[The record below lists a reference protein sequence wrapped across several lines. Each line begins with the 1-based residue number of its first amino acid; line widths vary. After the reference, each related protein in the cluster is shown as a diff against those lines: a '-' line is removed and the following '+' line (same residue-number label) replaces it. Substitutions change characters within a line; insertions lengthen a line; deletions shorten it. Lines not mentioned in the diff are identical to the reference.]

1 MKTKPNDSA
10 GVIPASIDQM
20 NEIIYGA
27 DGLTKR
33 EYFAAMAM
41 QGLCSTGIDYSDD
54 TTTTIDCAKKMA
66 SWSVQQADYL
76 IEELN
81 K

>member
-1 MKTKPNDSA
+1 MAQKTIGKESA
-10 GVIPASIDQM
+10 FPDANHANPQF
-20 NEIIYGA
+20 NYPTY
-27 DGLTKR
+27 GLTKR

-41 QGLCSTGIDYSDD
+41 QGILANNEEGNTQWDYTVIGKHSLL
-54 TTTTIDCAKKMA
+54 A
-66 SWSVQQADYL
+66 ADAL